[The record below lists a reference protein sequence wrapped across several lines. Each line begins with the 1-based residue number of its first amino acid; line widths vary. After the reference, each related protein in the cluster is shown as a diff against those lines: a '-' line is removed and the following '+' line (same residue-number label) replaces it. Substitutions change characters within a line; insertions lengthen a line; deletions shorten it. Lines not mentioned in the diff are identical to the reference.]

1 MGKVRVADPGQHR
14 SQHVAEATGVQSCD
28 VSGPSIREISS
39 ATATL
44 AVVAR
49 YCLWLGAGTCIQA
62 NADEDRHAQISR
74 RIDGWRTHPPSDPI
88 PMPGPGPNTGQP
100 LLHHPP

>member
-1 MGKVRVADPGQHR
+1 MGKVRITDRRQHR

-39 ATATL
+39 AAATL

-49 YCLWLGAGTCIQA
+49 YCLWLGAGTGVQA
-62 NADEDRHAQISR
+62 DADEDRHAQVAR
-74 RIDGWRTHPPSDPI
+74 CIDGWRAHPASNPI
-88 PMPGPGPNTGQP
+88 AVAGLGGQTAPP
-100 LLHHPP
+100 LLAHPT